1 MQARAFSTNRPH
13 PGITHPARSRLTTTW
28 PLQPGPL
35 ATSVGE
41 YCNQPSFVSGGE
53 AEGPWYVGDGQLCS
67 SSRGKSCFF
76 CFSLHHHAKEDRLVL
91 PSTIII
97 SAASIQ
103 QATRPPAFRPAVLQ
117 STCRERATPPCAGN
131 RRQPS
136 HLARL
141 LRPIAGTYL
150 FQAFKPCSVTAVESR
165 SVSVLVLCMSSGS
178 LHI

>member
-1 MQARAFSTNRPH
+1 MQARTFTTNRPH
-13 PGITHPARSRLTTTW
+13 AGITHPARSRLTTTW

-53 AEGPWYVGDGQLCS
+53 AEGSWYVGDGQPCS
-67 SSRGKSCFF
+67 SARGKSCFF
-76 CFSLHHHAKEDRLVL
+76 RSSPPTRERDRLVL
-91 PSTIII
+91 PSSIITL
-97 SAASIQ
+97 AASILK
-103 QATRPPAFRPAVLQ
+103 ATRPPAFRPAVLQ

-141 LRPIAGTYL
+141 LRPIAGIYL
-150 FQAFKPCSVTAVESR
+150 SKPSNPVLSR
-165 SVSVLVLCMSSGS
+165 R
-178 LHI
+178 

>member
-1 MQARAFSTNRPH
+1 MAARPLARMQARTFTTNRPH

-76 CFSLHHHAKEDRLVL
+76 VPSPNTRKRSSGATLLYNHTCCQYSKGHAPARL
-91 PSTIII
+91 PSC
-97 SAASIQ
+97 
-103 QATRPPAFRPAVLQ
+103 RPAVDLQ
-117 STCRERATPPCAGN
+117 RATPPSAGN

-141 LRPIAGTYL
+141 LRPIAGIYL
-150 FQAFKPCSVTAVESR
+150 SKPSNPVLSR
-165 SVSVLVLCMSSGS
+165 R
-178 LHI
+178 

>member
-1 MQARAFSTNRPH
+1 MLVSPTRRV
-13 PGITHPARSRLTTTW
+13 SRLTTTW

-76 CFSLHHHAKEDRLVL
+76 RSSPPTRARDRLVL
-91 PSTIII
+91 PSSIII
-97 SAASIQ
+97 FAASILK
-103 QATRPPAFRPAVLQ
+103 ATRPPAFRPAVLQ